1 MTPDEARTQVVRL
14 KALEAARTNAN
25 ADGGA
30 KPGYRRNV
38 EMLRREIR
46 RLENSFPPAEPEA
59 GA

>member
-14 KALEAARTNAN
+14 KALEAARTN

>member
-14 KALEAARTNAN
+14 KAMEAARTKPT
-25 ADGGA
+25 GEPL
-30 KPGYRRNV
+30 PGYRRNV
-38 EMLRREIR
+38 ELLRREIR